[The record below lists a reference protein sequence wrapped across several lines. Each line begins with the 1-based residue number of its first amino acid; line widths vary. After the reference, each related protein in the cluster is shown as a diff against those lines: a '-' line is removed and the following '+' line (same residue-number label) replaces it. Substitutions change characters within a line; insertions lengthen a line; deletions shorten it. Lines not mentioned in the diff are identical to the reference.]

1 MHEGKERGRITR
13 RKNAEKM
20 AKSQRLLKNVKF
32 NNQAG
37 SKRFQRTEYETSMSS
52 HNTGEEAAC
61 QPRSKKNM
69 I

>member
-1 MHEGKERGRITR
+1 
-13 RKNAEKM
+13 M